1 MRVLAMTETPAAT
14 RGYAWYVVGL
24 VCALYVLSYLDR
36 LILGLLVQ
44 PIQAEISVSDT
55 QMSLL
60 FGMAFAGVFAV
71 AGLPLARIA
80 DTSRRARPRAPTRS
94 ASSRPGST

>member
-1 MRVLAMTETPAAT
+1 MRVLAMTEPPAAT

-60 FGMAFAGVFAV
+60 FGMAFRFWAYRRWVF
-71 AGLPLARIA
+71 PA
-80 DTSRRARPRAPTRS
+80 DEPAPELVSVR
-94 ASSRPGST
+94 